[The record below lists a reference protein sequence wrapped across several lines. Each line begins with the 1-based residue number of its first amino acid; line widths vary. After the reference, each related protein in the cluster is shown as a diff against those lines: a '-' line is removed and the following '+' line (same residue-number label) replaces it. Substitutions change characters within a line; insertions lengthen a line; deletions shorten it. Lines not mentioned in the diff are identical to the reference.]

1 MMSEESIAKENHKQV
16 ILRLILLSLIGLAVN
31 LFGAQIASAL
41 KLPIYCDFIGTAVVA
56 AIGGPLPGIII
67 GLLTNI
73 LRSITDPVSV
83 FYGTI
88 SVINAVVVAFA
99 VKRKWLKKIG
109 GLIVTILILAAFGG
123 GLGSVLTWMLYG
135 FQAEPTTAGLV
146 GVFYSAGLSPLAAE
160 FWASIVIDILDKG
173 IVVTVVVLVLH
184 IMPKQMF
191 RQFQLS
197 GLRQAPLSPEEMRLA
212 KQKLSRSLSLRTKL
226 MLMISI
232 ASLVIAT
239 AATVISFVIYRS
251 TAIADHKKIAE
262 SAAIMA
268 ANIIDG
274 DRVDE
279 YLEKGEAADGYQE
292 IKKILMELKD
302 SAPDISY
309 VYAYRVEEDG
319 YHVVFDID
327 TEAVKG
333 DDPGTVRPVE
343 EDFLPYLP
351 ALLAGQEI
359 EPVVCDDSF
368 GLLLTDYEPV
378 YDSNGVVQCY
388 AGADVEMKQI
398 QEDGIRFLAQM
409 ISLFL
414 AYIILVLAIGFWMAE
429 YDIVLPVN
437 AMTIAATAFERRDDE
452 SMEES
457 VERIKKLDIRTGDEI
472 ENLYHAFSRMTE
484 DNLIY
489 LEDIERKNDTINE
502 MQAALILVLADM
514 VESRDKNTGDHVR
527 KTAAY
532 TKIIMEELKKEG
544 KYTDQLTDEF
554 ISDVVY
560 SAPLHDVGKINVP
573 DAILNKP
580 GKLSDE
586 EFDKMKTHTTVGGNI
601 IDRVIDTVPESD
613 SGYLQEA
620 KRLALYHHEKWNG
633 AGYPTGLA
641 GEEIPLSARIMAV
654 ADVFDALVS
663 TRSYKKGFPFEKAM
677 DIIRESSGTHFDPD
691 VAQAFLNAEDEVRK
705 VAEEFGQEESDHK
718 KEA

>member
-1 MMSEESIAKENHKQV
+1 MSEETIAEENHKQV
-16 ILRLILLSLIGLAVN
+16 ILRLVLLSLIGLAVN
-31 LFGAQIASAL
+31 LFGAQFASAL

-99 VKRKWLKKIG
+99 VKKKWFKKIG
-109 GLIVTILILAAFGG
+109 GLIVTTLILAAFGG

-160 FWASIVIDILDKG
+160 FWASIVIDLLDKG
-173 IVVTVVVLVLH
+173 IVVAVVLLVLH
-184 IMPKQMF
+184 LMPKQMF

-197 GLRQAPLSPEEMRLA
+197 GLRQAPLSPEEMKLA
-212 KQKLSRSLSLRTKL
+212 KKKLSRSLSLRTKL

-251 TAIADHKKIAE
+251 TAIADNKKIVE

-268 ANIIDG
+268 SNIIDG
-274 DRVDE
+274 DHVEE
-279 YLEKGEAADGYQE
+279 YLEKGEAAEGYQD
-292 IKKILMELKD
+292 IKRILVELKD

-309 VYAYRVEEDG
+309 IYAYRVEEDG

-327 TEAVKG
+327 TEEVKG
-333 DDPGTVRPVE
+333 DAPGTVRPVE

-359 EPVVCDDSF
+359 DPVECDDSF
-368 GLLLTDYEPV
+368 GLLLTAYEPV

-388 AGADVEMKQI
+388 AGADIEMKQI
-398 QEDGIRFLAQM
+398 QDDGIRFLAQM

-437 AMTIAATAFERRDDE
+437 AMTIAATAFERHDDE

-457 VERIKKLDIRTGDEI
+457 VDRIKKLDIRTGDEI

-484 DNLIY
+484 DNLLY

-532 TKIIMEELKKEG
+532 TKIIMEELRKEG

-586 EFDKMKTHTTVGGNI
+586 EFDKMKTHTTVGGDI

-633 AGYPTGLA
+633 AGYPTGIA

-705 VAEEFGQEESDHK
+705 VAEEFDQEAREHK
-718 KEA
+718 DEI

>member
-1 MMSEESIAKENHKQV
+1 MSEKSISNPNHKQV
-16 ILRLILLSLIGLAVN
+16 ILRLVALSLIGLAFN
-31 LFGAQIASAL
+31 LIGAEIVSAL
-41 KLPIYCDFIGTAVVA
+41 GLSIYCDFIGTAVVA
-56 AIGGPLPGIII
+56 AIGGPLPGIVI

-73 LRSITDPVSV
+73 LRSISDPVSV

-88 SVINAVVVAFA
+88 SVINALVVSFA
-99 VKRKWLKKIG
+99 IKKKWFKKVPGMI
-109 GLIVTILILAAFGG
+109 LTTLILAAFGG
-123 GLGSVLTWMLYG
+123 GLGSILTWLLYG
-135 FQAEPTTAGLV
+135 FQAEPATAGLV
-146 GVFYSAGLSPLAAE
+146 GAFYQAGLSPLAAE
-160 FWASIVIDILDKG
+160 FWASMVIDLLDKA
-173 IVVTVVVLVLH
+173 IVVAVVVIVLR
-184 IMPKQMF
+184 IMPKAMF
-191 RQFQLS
+191 KQFQLS

-239 AATVISFVIYRS
+239 AASVISFVIYHN
-251 TAIADHKKIAE
+251 TTIADHTKLVE
-262 SAAIMA
+262 TAATMA
-268 ANIIDG
+268 SNIIDG
-274 DRVDE
+274 DKVE
-279 YLEKGEAADGYQE
+279 EFLEKGEAADGYLDTE
-292 IKKILMELKD
+292 KILVELKE

-327 TEAVKG
+327 TENLQG
-333 DDPGTVRPVE
+333 GEPGSIRPIE
-343 EDFLPYLP
+343 DDFLPYLP
-351 ALLAGQEI
+351 ELLAGEDI
-359 EPVVCDDSF
+359 DPVSCDDSF
-368 GLLLTDYEPV
+368 GYLLTDYEPV

-388 AGADVEMKQI
+388 AGADVEMAQI
-398 QEDGIRFLAQM
+398 RQDGIRFMTQM

-437 AMTIAATAFERRDDE
+437 AMTLAATAFERQDDE

-472 ENLYHAFSRMTE
+472 ENLYHAFTQMTE
-484 DNLIY
+484 NNLTY
-489 LEDIERKNDTINE
+489 LEDIERKNETINE

-532 TKIIMEELKKEG
+532 TRIIMEELRKEG
-544 KYTDQLTDEF
+544 KFTDELTDEF

-580 GKLSDE
+580 GKLTDE
-586 EFDKMKTHTTVGGNI
+586 EFDIMKSHTTVGGDI

-620 KRLALYHHEKWNG
+620 RRLALYHHEKWNG

-705 VAEEFGQEESDHK
+705 VAEEFGQTDDAPEEG
-718 KEA
+718 

>member
-1 MMSEESIAKENHKQV
+1 MSEKTLSTPNHKQV
-16 ILRLILLSLIGLAVN
+16 ILRLIALSLIGLAVN
-31 LFGAQIASAL
+31 LVGAEIASAL
-41 KLPIYCDFIGTAVVA
+41 KWPIYCDFIGTAVVA
-56 AIGGPLPGIII
+56 AIGGPLPGVII

-73 LRSITDPVSV
+73 LRSISDPVSV

-88 SVINAVVVAFA
+88 SVINAVVVCFA
-99 VKRKWLKKIG
+99 IKRKWFKKFG
-109 GLIVTILILAAFGG
+109 GMVVTTLILAAFGG

-146 GVFYSAGLSPLAAE
+146 GAFYQAGLSPLASE
-160 FWASIVIDILDKG
+160 FWASIVIDLLDKA
-173 IVVTVVVLVLH
+173 IDVAVVVLVLR

-191 RQFQLS
+191 KQFQLS

-212 KQKLSRSLSLRTKL
+212 KKKLSRSLSLRTKL

-251 TAIADHKKIAE
+251 TAIADHQKIVE
-262 SAAIMA
+262 SAATMA
-268 ANIIDG
+268 AHIIDG
-274 DRVDE
+274 DKVEDF
-279 YLEKGEAADGYQE
+279 LQKGETADGYLE
-292 IKKILMELKD
+292 TEKILRELNE
-302 SAPDISY
+302 SAPDITY
-309 VYAYRVEEDG
+309 IYAYRVEEDG

-327 TEAVKG
+327 TEKVKG
-333 DDPGTVRPVE
+333 DEPGSVRPVE

-351 ALLAGQEI
+351 ALLAGENI
-359 EPVVCDDSF
+359 DPVECDDSF
-368 GLLLTDYEPV
+368 GYLLTDYEPV

-388 AGADVEMKQI
+388 AGADVEMSQI
-398 QEDGIRFLAQM
+398 HDDGIRFLAQM

-437 AMTIAATAFERRDDE
+437 AMTIAATAFERQGDE

-457 VERIKKLDIRTGDEI
+457 VGRIKKLDIRTGDEI
-472 ENLYHAFSRMTE
+472 ENLYHAFSKMTE
-484 DNLIY
+484 DNLVY
-489 LEDIERKNDTINE
+489 LEDIERKNETINE

-532 TKIIMEELKKEG
+532 TKIIMEELRKEG
-544 KYTDQLTDEF
+544 KFTDELTDEF

-580 GKLSDE
+580 GKLDDE
-586 EFDKMKTHTTVGGNI
+586 EFAKMKTHTTVGGQI

-633 AGYPTGLA
+633 AGYPTGIA

-677 DIIRESSGTHFDPD
+677 DIIRESAGTHFDPD

-705 VAEEFGQEESDHK
+705 VAEEFGEKEGTEEK
-718 KEA
+718 V

>member
-1 MMSEESIAKENHKQV
+1 MSEKTNSNPNHKQV
-16 ILRLILLSLIGLAVN
+16 ILRLVALSLIGLAVN
-31 LFGAQIASAL
+31 LIGAEIVQACGLSV
-41 KLPIYCDFIGTAVVA
+41 YCDFIGTAVVA

-73 LRSITDPVSV
+73 LRSISDPVSV

-88 SVINAVVVAFA
+88 SVSNAVVVCFA
-99 VKRKWLKKIG
+99 TKRKWLKKISG
-109 GLIVTILILAAFGG
+109 MVLTTLILAAFGG

-135 FQAEPTTAGLV
+135 FQAEPATAGLV
-146 GVFYSAGLSPLAAE
+146 GAFYQAGLSPLAAE
-160 FWASIVIDILDKG
+160 FWASIVIDLLDKA
-173 IVVTVVVLVLH
+173 IVVAVVVIVLR
-184 IMPKQMF
+184 IMPKEMF
-191 RQFQLS
+191 KQFQLS
-197 GLRQAPLSPEEMRLA
+197 GLRQAPLSPEEMKLA
-212 KQKLSRSLSLRTKL
+212 KKKLSRSLSLRTKL

-232 ASLVIAT
+232 ASLVIAS
-239 AATVISFVIYRS
+239 AATIISFVIYRS
-251 TAIADHKKIAE
+251 TTIADHKKLAE
-262 SAAIMA
+262 SAATMA
-268 ANIIDG
+268 SNIIDG
-274 DRVDE
+274 DKVKE
-279 YLEKGEAADGYQE
+279 YLEKGEDAEGYADIE
-292 IKKILMELKD
+292 KILIELNE
-302 SAPDISY
+302 STPDVSY
-309 VYAYRVEEDG
+309 IYAYRVEEDG

-327 TEAVKG
+327 TDNVKG
-333 DDPGTVRPVE
+333 DEPGTVRPIE
-343 EDFLPYLP
+343 ADFVPYLP
-351 ALLAGQEI
+351 KLLAGEEI
-359 EPVVCDDSF
+359 EPVEINDSF
-368 GLLLTDYEPV
+368 GFLLTDYEPV

-388 AGADVEMKQI
+388 AGADVEMAQVH
-398 QEDGIRFLAQM
+398 QDGIRFLAQM

-437 AMTIAATAFERRDDE
+437 AMTIAAMTFERQGDE

-472 ENLYHAFSRMTE
+472 ENLYHAFSKMTE
-484 DNLIY
+484 DNLVY
-489 LEDIERKNDTINE
+489 LEDIERKNETINE

-532 TKIIMEELKKEG
+532 TRIIMEELRKEG
-544 KYTDQLTDEF
+544 KFTDELTDEF
-554 ISDVVY
+554 MSDVEY

-586 EFDKMKTHTTVGGNI
+586 EFEKMKTHTTVGGDI

-613 SGYLQEA
+613 SGYLREA

-633 AGYPTGLA
+633 AGYPTGIA

-663 TRSYKKGFPFEKAM
+663 TRSYKKGFPFEKAL
-677 DIIRESSGTHFDPD
+677 DIIRESAGTHFDPD

-705 VAEEFGQEESDHK
+705 VAEEFGEKEETEKKEES
-718 KEA
+718 

>member
-109 GLIVTILILAAFGG
+109 GLIATILILAAFGG

-173 IVVTVVVLVLH
+173 IVVAVVVLVLH

-274 DRVDE
+274 DCVDE

-333 DDPGTVRPVE
+333 DAPGTVRPVE